1 MEACVKRKHIVIL
14 HFYDI
19 LEKAKFRI
27 GKEIS
32 GGRDSEGLN
41 RGRPVNILGW

>member
-1 MEACVKRKHIVIL
+1 MTFWKRQN
-14 HFYDI
+14 Y
-19 LEKAKFRI
+19 RI